1 MGLINERTAETLG
14 NELVSMVESY
24 NKWNLDHLYG
34 YIFYN
39 YARVNE
45 LNGKLEEIRP
55 RLFMLYKLSSN
66 SKNESSQAMLLNLIL
81 RNFIETKNFMSARDF
96 LQNTFFP
103 ESKQNNE
110 FIKYLFYTAHVK
122 AVQQQYSEAFTRV
135 TQALRKAPEK
145 GVIGFKLH
153 AQKLAIVCEMLI
165 GDVPARTIFSH
176 GPLKQYLFPYYELVH
191 SLVKGDIVQFEVVK
205 NKHQEAFKKDSML
218 TLINR
223 LY

>member
-1 MGLINERTAETLG
+1 LGLINERTAETLG

-122 AVQQQYSEAFTRV
+122 AVQQQ
-135 TQALRKAPEK
+135 ALRKAPEK